1 MKINTEILVVLQKE
15 MKTVFLASY
24 VKQIRK
30 QYSNLRVELQVIKI
44 VQTDTKKV
52 TKKKTTRR
60 SLNDAIY
67 LSN

>member
-1 MKINTEILVVLQKE
+1 MKINIEILVVLQKV

>member
-1 MKINTEILVVLQKE
+1 MKINTEILVVLQKA